1 MTLLDFFG
9 HPSHLVSI
17 GVILLPTSLMT
28 PSTQKPKNCFIL
40 CLLSQPLN
48 TYFMNDCYFSLV
60 NSRAIWE
67 DAGVADN
74 RTMSFDEFK
83 LQLVKHHGLA
93 EGLAKRLG

>member
-1 MTLLDFFG
+1 
-9 HPSHLVSI
+9 
-17 GVILLPTSLMT
+17 
-28 PSTQKPKNCFIL
+28 
-40 CLLSQPLN
+40 
-48 TYFMNDCYFSLV
+48 MNDCYFSLA